1 LTISKRIVLS
11 RSSRNADRKKD
22 VYDGD
27 IEAIIMSADST
38 SPGPWT
44 LQSLKVQTRTG
55 EDADASVVLLGED
68 GKEVAYA
75 AEGDG
80 PVAASNFEV
89 HSASV
94 GEDAQGEVTVTVEHD
109 GSNYRGHGASV
120 DIVEAGARAYLE
132 VINRVL
138 RRRQKDTNPQGGD
151 ATRATV

>member
-1 LTISKRIVLS
+1 
-11 RSSRNADRKKD
+11 
-22 VYDGD
+22 
-27 IEAIIMSADST
+27 MSADST

-80 PVAASNFEV
+80 PVAASFLALEKASGIDLELRNFEV

-138 RRRQKDTNPQGGD
+138 RRRQKDTGPQGGD